1 MCVLYAI
8 VIYLQR
14 WNRLQQKE
22 RNQNVH
28 GITIVSSFTEPIN
41 IKLCQLIHPRTMT
54 HSDIPKVY
62 EDNAY
67 IENNILLFFRFI
79 LDKENKV

>member
-1 MCVLYAI
+1 
-8 VIYLQR
+8 
-14 WNRLQQKE
+14 
-22 RNQNVH
+22 
-28 GITIVSSFTEPIN
+28 
-41 IKLCQLIHPRTMT
+41 MT
-54 HSDIPKVY
+54 HSDIPEVY